1 MGVKCNRWT
10 GNITETI
17 EENQGSVQTKISSVT
32 VREKL
37 QLCQKLKFV
46 NQVRIY
52 SSHWKPKLQKEA
64 INKLTSKM
72 ATSLGYV
79 LMNWTSTFSKKKNRQ
94 KKKGNAVTKE
104 AHTNA
109 KETKCCQTTEM
120 ECFQCIE
127 KSLKMQTL
135 AAEAQK
141 VEKSGEEVKAK
152 LKAANASLATIMD
165 VEAKL
170 REDHE
175 HLVLQE
181 AQVRYDLEQ
190 FRKSFSDTLEERD
203 CAHADRIRTLETV
216 LQDKECEWAHKN
228 EALRRD
234 LRQAIRSSM
243 ADTEREVESLGN
255 LEQEIES
262 LKMVIEMRSTENRQ
276 LRVNNNQLLTQLERL
291 AFLEGELANT
301 RQRLDEMTMVLQNKM
316 DSEKELL
323 ELSETLQQE
332 YYERPTLK
340 VQHSQSD
347 LIQKISLDDK
357 AHRNQHQQASSGK
370 NNLVNVMN
378 LREKTESVAW
388 MIQMPTNQ
396 SPNTYRRN
404 VK

>member
-1 MGVKCNRWT
+1 M
-10 GNITETI
+10 
-17 EENQGSVQTKISSVT
+17 
-32 VREKL
+32 
-37 QLCQKLKFV
+37 
-46 NQVRIY
+46 
-52 SSHWKPKLQKEA
+52 
-64 INKLTSKM
+64 
-72 ATSLGYV
+72 TSL
-79 LMNWTSTFSKKKNRQ
+79 KNSSMSQRSHQ
-94 KKKGNAVTKE
+94 NSFF
-104 AHTNA
+104 
-109 KETKCCQTTEM
+109 TEM

-141 VEKSGEEVKAK
+141 AEKSGEEIKAK

-255 LEQEIES
+255 LEQV
-262 LKMVIEMRSTENRQ
+262 KVFENPI
-276 LRVNNNQLLTQLERL
+276 
-291 AFLEGELANT
+291 AFS
-301 RQRLDEMTMVLQNKM
+301 QNFFSRK
-316 DSEKELL
+316 
-323 ELSETLQQE
+323 
-332 YYERPTLK
+332 LK
-340 VQHSQSD
+340 V
-347 LIQKISLDDK
+347 
-357 AHRNQHQQASSGK
+357 
-370 NNLVNVMN
+370 
-378 LREKTESVAW
+378 
-388 MIQMPTNQ
+388 
-396 SPNTYRRN
+396 
-404 VK
+404 

>member
-1 MGVKCNRWT
+1 
-10 GNITETI
+10 
-17 EENQGSVQTKISSVT
+17 
-32 VREKL
+32 
-37 QLCQKLKFV
+37 
-46 NQVRIY
+46 
-52 SSHWKPKLQKEA
+52 
-64 INKLTSKM
+64 M

-79 LMNWTSTFSKKKNRQ
+79 LMNWTSTFTKKKNRQ
-94 KKKGNAVTKE
+94 KNKKNGNSVTNV
-104 AHTNA
+104 HSNA

-120 ECFQCIE
+120 ECLQCIE

-135 AAEAQK
+135 AAETQK
-141 VEKSGEEVKAK
+141 VEKSGEEFKRK
-152 LKAANASLATIMD
+152 LNAANASLVTIMD
-165 VEAKL
+165 VEARL

-190 FRKSFSDTLEERD
+190 FRKQFSDTLEERD
-203 CAHADRIRTLETV
+203 CAHADRIRALEIV

-234 LRQAIRSSM
+234 LRQAIRCSM

-276 LRVNNNQLLTQLERL
+276 LRVHNNQLLTQCDRL
-291 AFLEGELANT
+291 AFLEGELTNT

-332 YYERPTLK
+332 LVRSRAEIMQYKKNVENRQYLQEHLQQDYFERPPLK

-347 LIQKISLDDK
+347 LIQKISLDDIDK
-357 AHRNQHQQASSGK
+357 VHRNQHQQASSGK
-370 NNLVNVMN
+370 NNLVMN